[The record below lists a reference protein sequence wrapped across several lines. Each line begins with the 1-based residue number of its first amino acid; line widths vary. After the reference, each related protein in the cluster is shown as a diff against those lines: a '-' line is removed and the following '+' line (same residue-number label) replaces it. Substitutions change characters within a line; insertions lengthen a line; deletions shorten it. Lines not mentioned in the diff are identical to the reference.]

1 MEAILFFT
9 FFAVAVS
16 LLGYFLRRTSSAAKM
31 KLARKEKAALMA
43 KMPRSEKLTTGGH
56 NLLTSRDE
64 VWRTRRQHVG
74 LVSESADKTVGQRYF
89 AYKPDAEPEYDGYSR
104 ADRHRVTPAHIKAEG
119 NIEDIKVLR

>member
-31 KLARKEKAALMA
+31 DLARKERAARTAQRL
-43 KMPRSEKLTTGGH
+43 RDEKFTPAGH
-56 NLLTSRDE
+56 NLLASRDE

-74 LVSESADKTVGQRYF
+74 LVSESADKTVGQRSF
-89 AYKPDAEPEYDGYSR
+89 TYKPNAEPEYDGYSR
-104 ADRHRVTPAHIKAEG
+104 ADRHRVTPAQIKAEG
-119 NIEDIKVLR
+119 HIEDIKVLR